1 MKKIVIALLLIV
13 IIAVILIYSFIPS
26 QLTISSSVAIPCPER
41 AAERFLGSET
51 GWNKWRNSNTPL
63 AYNDCNF
70 HIIKNMTDII
80 GIDMQSAGKT
90 ITSTINVTPIGT
102 DSSLALWMCR
112 IETLANPF
120 QKLQQYFD
128 AQQIQKNM
136 TELLNE
142 AKTFLQNRDS
152 MYGIHIIETKV
163 TDTVLINTKMSLTHY
178 PETADIYN
186 VITTL
191 KNYAQQNNA
200 AITGYPMMNVSKQK
214 DTFKLQV
221 ALPVNKLLPANGAI
235 VPKQMIPLKI
245 LVADVTGGA
254 ARVNEAFD
262 QMQNYVD
269 DYARESPAIPFISL
283 ITDRTQEAD
292 TSKWVSKIYY
302 PVL

>member
-1 MKKIVIALLLIV
+1 M
-13 IIAVILIYSFIPS
+13 
-26 QLTISSSVAIPCPER
+26 PCPER

-51 GWNKWRNSNTPL
+51 GWNKWRSSNTPL
-63 AYNDCNF
+63 TYNNCSY
-70 HIIKNMTDII
+70 HIMKNMTDII
-80 GIDMQSAGKT
+80 GIDMQSSGKT
-90 ITSTINVTPIGT
+90 ITSTINVTPIGS

-112 IETLANPF
+112 IETSGNPF

-128 AQQIQKNM
+128 AQQIEKNM
-136 TELLNE
+136 TVLLSE
-142 AKTFLQNRDS
+142 AKIFLQNRDS

-163 TDTVLINTKMSLTHY
+163 TDTVLINTKTSLTHY

-200 AITGYPMMNVSKQK
+200 AITGYPMMNISKQK

-269 DYARESPAIPFISL
+269 DHARESPAIPFISL